1 MSIVS
6 LNLCSLFLEKLWF
19 SIFALLFCPNFCLSV
34 QMGST
39 NERHKFFIF
48 MKIPRHP
55 CHPAG
60 NAENSI
66 LSSSDRSWS
75 AAGGY
80 IWNSSTHIVIY
91 SPKYFHVCFNSV
103 QKFIHYFFILYFIS
117 VVWSSSTTSLFL
129 YHLIISLW
137 LFVLHEN
144 NIFIFL
150 QDPIF
155 YFTRRSFC
163 HFIIRLLVWNQS
175 YHFSG
180 FVWPNNSKD
189 TQRFK
194 WEAHT
199 R

>member
-6 LNLCSLFLEKLWF
+6 LNHCSLS
-19 SIFALLFCPNFCLSV
+19 SIFALLFYPNFCLSV

-39 NERHKFFIF
+39 NVRHKFFIF
-48 MKIPRHP
+48 DVMKIRRHP

-60 NAENSI
+60 SAENSI

-75 AAGGY
+75 PAGGY

-117 VVWSSSTTSLFL
+117 VVWFSSTTSLFL

-150 QDPIF
+150 
-155 YFTRRSFC
+155 
-163 HFIIRLLVWNQS
+163 
-175 YHFSG
+175 
-180 FVWPNNSKD
+180 
-189 TQRFK
+189 
-194 WEAHT
+194 
-199 R
+199 